1 MMPLLGL
8 VFLLIMLAA
17 LIVKSFPDEINEEV
31 ELVRFAALIVK
42 LFADCM
48 VEKLEI
54 FPLAVTLKSP
64 PEIMFFK
71 LLSVARF
78 RVKFP
83 PDWMLFE
90 LVKLPAD
97 SVKFPLL
104 KI

>member
-1 MMPLLGL
+1 MPLLGL
-8 VFLLIMLAA
+8 VFLLMMLDAVM
-17 LIVKSFPDEINEEV
+17 VKSFPDEMSEEV
-31 ELVRFAALIVK
+31 ELVMFASLIVK

-48 VEKLEI
+48 VEELEI
-54 FPLAVTLKSP
+54 FPLAVTLKFP
-64 PEIMFFK
+64 PEIMLFE

-90 LVKLPAD
+90 LVKLPVE